1 MRSKTNY
8 PKATFE
14 SAWALSLKNERETEK
29 LREYLLESQKKYDK
43 EREEREKER
52 AEYKK
57 QREMEWQK
65 LREEIK
71 AIHQEVGGIGQS
83 NGEFAESYFIN
94 SLMNSMQFAGQEYDE
109 FDYNLGRKSKLHKL
123 QREYDIVMWNGNSA
137 VLIEIKYKAREKDVI
152 KMLKHPAVFKE
163 LQPQFA
169 NYDIYLGLAAFHFDT
184 GIEQELLNQGIAVIK
199 QVGETIVVMDER
211 LKVF

>member
-1 MRSKTNY
+1 
-8 PKATFE
+8 
-14 SAWALSLKNERETEK
+14 
-29 LREYLLESQKKYDK
+29 
-43 EREEREKER
+43 
-52 AEYKK
+52 
-57 QREMEWQK
+57 
-65 LREEIK
+65 
-71 AIHQEVGGIGQS
+71 V
-83 NGEFAESYFIN
+83 
-94 SLMNSMQFAGQEYDE
+94 
-109 FDYNLGRKSKLHKL
+109 